1 MVNPTS
7 IFQIFMYYQMF
18 IEQHLLV
25 YQSTNKLFE
34 IEYLLS
40 VKHIT
45 LFSGLICMKSIIML
59 NIFCLESH

>member
-7 IFQIFMYYQMF
+7 MFQIFMYYQMF

-45 LFSGLICMKSIIML
+45 LFSDLICMKSIIML

>member
-45 LFSGLICMKSIIML
+45 LLFA
-59 NIFCLESH
+59 